1 MKLSQ
6 KMREYLQM
14 SPFEIK
20 NVFIKMAEASAKR
33 NKIKFLNAGRGNP
46 NFLNTTAREAFSHL
60 NMFATQA
67 AGKKT
72 SKKDLGLRPEKK
84 GISRKLRAYAG
95 KQKGDGAVFLKKSIA
110 FAEKRFKL
118 NPDDFV
124 DEMTDAIRG
133 DFYPSPP
140 RIFPNMAKIVNEY
153 LTEILCSDT
162 KHSSQKFELF
172 ATEGA
177 TAAMV
182 YVFKSLKENKILK
195 KKDSIAIMTPIFS
208 PYLEIPDLAEYNLVE
223 IYVKGDEE
231 KGWQVPDSEM
241 EKLKNKKIKAFFM
254 VHPTNPTSI
263 KLKKETLKKI
273 AKIIKTRKDLIVLTD
288 TVYATFVS
296 RFNSFLEM
304 VPKNTICVYSYSKFF
319 GVTGWRLGVIMLH
332 KDNIIDKLLAKLPA
346 KDKAVLRKRYQMTST
361 DPDKIKFIDR
371 LEMDSRDVALAHT
384 GGLSG
389 PQQTI
394 MTLFSLFYLM
404 DKKKRYKKSI
414 QSILKTRVKYLYKN
428 IGIPLPKGSEH
439 TYYYALIDLARV
451 AEKKYGKEFADY
463 LHKNFVIDHFLFRL
477 AKEKATVC
485 LPGEGFAGP
494 KWSLRVSLAN
504 LDDKDYIK
512 VGKNISFVLKEY
524 YVSWGKK
531 PDSFKFCIYSL

>member
-1 MKLSQ
+1 
-6 KMREYLQM
+6 M

-60 NMFATQA
+60 NMFAA
-67 AGKKT
+67 KESGKRIA
-72 SKKDLGLRPEKK
+72 KKDLGLRTEKK
-84 GISRKLRAYAG
+84 GIAKKLKKYLA
-95 KQKGDGAVFLKKSIA
+95 KQKGEGALFLKKA
-110 FAEKRFKL
+110 MTFAEKRFKL

-124 DEMTDAIRG
+124 DEMTDAVRG

-153 LTEILCSDT
+153 LTEVLCSDK
-162 KHSSQKFELF
+162 KHTAKNFDLF

-182 YVFKSLKENKILK
+182 YVFKSLKENRILK

-208 PYLEIPDLAEYNLVE
+208 PYLEIPELADYNLVE
-223 IYVKGDEE
+223 VYVKGDED
-231 KGWQVPDSEM
+231 KGWQIPDSEM

-263 KLKKETLKKI
+263 KLKKETLRKI
-273 AKIIKTRKDLIVLTD
+273 ANIIKKRKDLIVLTD
-288 TVYATFVS
+288 TVYATFVNN
-296 RFNSFLEM
+296 FNSFLEM

-346 KDKAVLRKRYQMTST
+346 KDKAALRKRYQMTST

-384 GGLSG
+384 GGLSC
-389 PQQTI
+389 PQQCI
-394 MTLFSLFYLM
+394 MALFSLFYLM

-414 QSILKTRVKYLYKN
+414 QSILKTRVQYLYKN
-428 IGIPLPKGSEH
+428 IGIPLPKGTEH

-451 AEKKYGKEFADY
+451 SERKYGKEFADY
-463 LHKNFVIDHFLFRL
+463 LQKNFVIDHFLFRL

-512 VGKNISFVLKEY
+512 VGKNISYILKEY
-524 YVSWGKK
+524 HNKWKK
-531 PDSFKFCIYSL
+531 

>member
-1 MKLSQ
+1 MKPSQ

-20 NVFIKMAEASAKR
+20 NVFIKMAEASAKK
-33 NKIKFLNAGRGNP
+33 NKIPFLNAGRGNP
-46 NFLNTTAREAFSHL
+46 NFLNTTAREGFSHL
-60 NMFATQA
+60 NLFATQE
-67 AGKKT
+67 AGKQT
-72 SKKDLGLRPEKK
+72 SKKDLGMRPDKK
-84 GISRKLRAYAG
+84 GIAKKLNRFLA
-95 KQKGDGAVFLKKSIA
+95 KQKGEGAGFLKKSIS
-110 FAEKRFKL
+110 FAEKKFKL
-118 NPDDFV
+118 NPDGFV
-124 DEMTDAIRG
+124 DEMTDAARG

-153 LTEILCSDT
+153 LAEVLCSDK
-162 KHSSQKFELF
+162 KHFVKNFDLF

-208 PYLEIPDLAEYNLVE
+208 PYLEIPALSDYNLVE
-223 IYVKGDEE
+223 VYVKGDEE

-263 KLKKETLKKI
+263 KLKKETLNKI
-273 AKIIKTRKDLIVLTD
+273 AKIIKKRKDMIVLTD
-288 TVYATFVS
+288 TVYATFVDK
-296 RFNSFLEM
+296 FNSFAEM
-304 VPKNTICVYSYSKFF
+304 VPHNTICVYSYSKFF
-319 GVTGWRLGVIMLH
+319 GVTGWRLGAIMLH

-346 KDKAVLRKRYQMTST
+346 KDKAELRKRYQMTST
-361 DPDKIKFIDR
+361 QPDKIKFIDR

-404 DKKKRYKKSI
+404 DKKKKYKKSI
-414 QSILKTRVKYLYKN
+414 QSILKTRVKHLYKN
-428 IGIPLPKGSEH
+428 LGVPLPKGSEH
-439 TYYYALIDLARV
+439 TYYYALIDIAKV
-451 AEKKYGKEFADY
+451 AEKKYGRAFAEY
-463 LHKNFVIDHFLFRL
+463 IQKNFVMDQFLFRL
-477 AKEKATVC
+477 AKERATVC

-504 LDDKDYIK
+504 LADKDYIN
-512 VGKNISFVLKEY
+512 VGKNISFILKEY
-524 YVSWGKK
+524 HDKWKK
-531 PDSFKFCIYSL
+531 K

>member
-1 MKLSQ
+1 MKLDK

-20 NVFIKMAEASAKR
+20 NVFIKMAEASSKR

-46 NFLNTTAREAFSHL
+46 NFLNTTAREGFSHL
-60 NMFATQA
+60 NMFAAQE
-67 AGKKT
+67 AGKKI

-84 GISRKLRAYAG
+84 GIANKLKKYLG
-95 KQKGDGAVFLKKSIA
+95 NQKGEGALFLKKSIA
-110 FAEKRFKL
+110 FAEKKFKL
-118 NPDDFV
+118 NPDNFV
-124 DEMTDAIRG
+124 DELTDAIRG

-140 RIFPNMAKIVNEY
+140 RVFPNMAKIMNEY
-153 LTEILCSDT
+153 LTEILCADK
-162 KHSSQKFELF
+162 KHPAKNFDLF

-182 YVFKSLKENKILK
+182 YVFKSLKENRILK

-208 PYLEIPDLAEYNLVE
+208 PYLEIPSLADYNLVE
-223 IYVKGDEE
+223 VYVKGDED

-273 AKIIKTRKDLIVLTD
+273 AKIIKKRKDLIVLTD
-288 TVYATFVS
+288 TVYATFVDK
-296 RFNSFLEM
+296 FNSFLEM
-304 VPKNTICVYSYSKFF
+304 VPRNTICVYSYSKFF
-319 GVTGWRLGVIMLH
+319 GVTGWRLGVIMLS
-332 KDNIIDKLLAKLPA
+332 KDNVIDKLLAKLPA

-361 DPDKIKFIDR
+361 NPDKIKFIDR

-384 GGLSG
+384 GGISG

-404 DKKKRYKKSI
+404 DKKRKYKKSI

-428 IGIPLPKGSEH
+428 LKIPLPKGGEH
-439 TYYYALIDLARV
+439 TYYYALIDLARA
-451 AEKKYGKEFADY
+451 AEKKYGKAFAEH
-463 LHKNFVIDHFLFRL
+463 LQKNHVIDQFLFKL

-494 KWSLRVSLAN
+494 KWSLRVSVAN

-512 VGKNISFVLKEY
+512 VGKNISFILKEY
-524 YVSWGKK
+524 FDKWKK
-531 PDSFKFCIYSL
+531 K